1 MDVGN
6 AVRRK
11 PILLVVVAIAS
22 CALIG
27 GAAVAGASKAEKK
40 TAIFDLFGGKLVKP
54 EQIFLTANSGPYLT
68 DLEWFKW
75 GKDKTTGVG
84 TFVSDCASCPGPDR
98 RPAIVR
104 LSKRDECKKKGG
116 FCLQARPPDDGR
128 RRQRRGEDDRAR
140 DGVRRLLQARRLSP
154 HRLRRIRKTVRK
166 CS

>member
-11 PILLVVVAIAS
+11 PILFLVVAIAS
-22 CALIG
+22 FALIG

-75 GKDKTTGVG
+75 GKGKTTGVG
-84 TFVSDCASCPGPDR
+84 TYVSDCASCPGPDK

-116 FCLQARPPDDGR
+116 FSY
-128 RRQRRGEDDRAR
+128 RRGRLTTGADDS
-140 DGVRRLLQARRLSP
+140 GEE
-154 HRLRRIRKTVRK
+154 KTIALGTGYEVYCKPGR
-166 CS
+166 